1 MTLQE
6 VTDLEDWFKS
16 VELPKPPVLLFPG
29 TEIADVNKFLEVQ
42 FISLK
47 NDPTSKTNVPVV
59 YRLKALKL
67 LIESNL

>member
-1 MTLQE
+1 MTMQE
-6 VTDLEDWFKS
+6 VNELEEWFKN

-42 FISLK
+42 FISLRA
-47 NDPTSKTNVPVV
+47 NPDSKTNVPVL
-59 YRLKALKL
+59 YRLKAFKL

>member
-6 VTDLEDWFKS
+6 VTELEDWFKS
-16 VELPKPPVLLFPG
+16 VELPKPPVMLFPG
-29 TEIADVNKFLEVQ
+29 TEIADVNRFLEVQ
-42 FISLK
+42 FISLR
-47 NDPTSKTNVPVV
+47 NNPESKTNAPVI

>member
-6 VTDLEDWFKS
+6 VDELENWFKS
-16 VELPKPPVLLFPG
+16 VELPKPPVMLFPG

-42 FISLK
+42 FISLR
-47 NDPTSKTNVPVV
+47 NNPESKTNAPVI

>member
-6 VTDLEDWFKS
+6 VFELEEWLKN
-16 VELPKPPVLLFPG
+16 VELPKPPVMLFPG
-29 TEIADVNKFLEVQ
+29 TDITDVNKFIEVQ

-47 NDPTSKTNVPVV
+47 NDPNSKNNAPVI

>member
-6 VTDLEDWFKS
+6 VTEFENWFKS
-16 VELPKPPVLLFPG
+16 VELPKPPVMLFSG
-29 TEIADVNKFLEVQ
+29 TEIADVNRFLEVQ
-42 FISLK
+42 FLSLN
-47 NDPTSKTNVPVV
+47 NDPDSKPNIPVI

>member
-1 MTLQE
+1 MTMQE
-6 VTDLEDWFKS
+6 LNELEEWFKN

-29 TEIADVNKFLEVQ
+29 TEIVDVNKFLEVQ
-42 FISLK
+42 FISLRA
-47 NDPTSKTNVPVV
+47 NPDIKTNLPVL